1 MRTPLALG
9 LFAAASLGGALLVTA
24 RASATPALQPAGEAR
39 LLGDPGARFS
49 EIFCA
54 VEADHGARF
63 PYDRPCA
70 QALHLSAAGSRANG
84 DPVYLGPARIKLR
97 IVLVPGILGECV
109 EKLATPFEDAIA
121 PLARQGWTV
130 QSLKVSGRSGSAA
143 NARQIHDQIKALGLR
158 PGEKLVLVG
167 YSKGMSDILELLG
180 AADGSVIPDGSSVVS
195 VTGVVRG
202 TPIADRSSRAYR
214 AFRWLPVP
222 GCGPGDGRGVESLT
236 RSYRLAW
243 LASHHLPSR
252 LHYYSLPAYTDRSHV
267 SWVLRNGWSTLARID
282 RRNDGQVIASDAVIP
297 GSEVLGFA
305 NSDHWALVL
314 PFAMKAPRIAALFAT
329 RNDYPRVVLLESLAR
344 YLEEQYLRSRQVSGA
359 AHGAAIR

>member
-1 MRTPLALG
+1 MRSPLALG
-9 LFAAASLGGALLVTA
+9 LFAVASLGSALIVPA
-24 RASATPALQPAGEAR
+24 RGSTTPAPERAGETQPPS
-39 LLGDPGARFS
+39 DPRARFG

-63 PYDRPCA
+63 PYDRPCD
-70 QALHLSAAGSRANG
+70 QALHLSAGGPRSSGR
-84 DPVYLGPARIKLR
+84 PVYLGPARIKLR

-121 PLARQGWTV
+121 PLARLGWTV

-143 NARQIHDQIKALGLR
+143 NAQQIRNQIRALGLR
-158 PGEKLVLVG
+158 PDEKLVLVG

-180 AADGSVIPDGSSVVS
+180 SADEGVIPDGSSIVS

-202 TPIADRSSRAYR
+202 TPIADRSSRTYR

-222 GCGPGDGRGVESLT
+222 GCAPGDGRGVESLT

-267 SWVLRNGWSTLARID
+267 SRVLRSGWSTLARID
-282 RRNDGQVIASDAVIP
+282 PRNDGQVIASDAVIP
-297 GSEVLGFA
+297 GGQLLGFA

-314 PFAMKAPRIAALFAT
+314 PFALKAPRIAGLFAT